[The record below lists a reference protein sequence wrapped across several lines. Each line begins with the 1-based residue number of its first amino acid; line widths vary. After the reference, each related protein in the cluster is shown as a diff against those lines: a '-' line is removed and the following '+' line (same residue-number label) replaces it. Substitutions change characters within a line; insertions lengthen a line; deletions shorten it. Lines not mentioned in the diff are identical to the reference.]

1 MTEHDIE
8 QFIDGQ
14 QNLNTLTT
22 TCTVR
27 DIALLKKF
35 LKAKKENIELQAI
48 PPVELGPF
56 LANYLLTLRKKKDG
70 GEYETFILRSIV
82 SRIDRKLKKT

>member
-22 TCTVR
+22 TVR
-27 DIALLKKF
+27 DIALLNKF
-35 LKAKKENIELQAI
+35 LKAKKENIELQTI

-56 LANYLLTLRKKKDG
+56 LANYLLTLRKKRWRG
-70 GEYETFILRSIV
+70 I
-82 SRIDRKLKKT
+82 